1 MRSRSGARGD
11 SRFRPQQGMTMKKSL
26 IISLTDEEL
35 LDLYR
40 VIIDQDAEASL
51 EFVTRYLKKKVIQAL
66 EGG

>member
-1 MRSRSGARGD
+1 
-11 SRFRPQQGMTMKKSL
+11 MKKSL

-51 EFVTRYLKKKVIQAL
+51 EFVTRHLKKKVIQAL